1 MSKYLLFSFLIIITT
16 STCVQKTPTKKTM
29 TGKYNVHL
37 ELNEKTIDKQGIKDS
52 ITNALSKAKEELS
65 KVNVDFDLQMDTSTA
80 EGKME
85 FFAKSFAKTM
95 ANFGKDLGNLG
106 IMMGEAAGD
115 VALQAMELTE
125 NLISKIKMD
134 VELKENGE
142 IIPLSGENSTIQFT
156 AKKWEVV
163 DDKFIIKDEEYRKQH
178 EFTITDHTDNGFVLV
193 QDKYRLIFERL
204 SSDKKQ

>member
-1 MSKYLLFSFLIIITT
+1 MSKHLLFSFLIIITT
-16 STCVQKTPTKKTM
+16 SSCFQKTPNKKSM

-37 ELNEKTIDKQGIKDS
+37 ELNENTIDKKGIKDS

-65 KVNVDFDLQMDTSTA
+65 KVNVDFDLQRDTSTA

-115 VALQAMELTE
+115 VAVQAMEMTE

-142 IIPLSGENSTIQFT
+142 VVSLSGHNANIQFT
-156 AKKWEVV
+156 GKKWEVV
-163 DDKFIIKDEEYRKQH
+163 GDKFILKDEEYRTNH
-178 EFTITDHTDNGFVLV
+178 EYTITDHTDKGFILV
-193 QDKYRLIFERL
+193 QDKYRLVFERIN
-204 SSDKKQ
+204 SNQKQ